1 MKILIYQP
9 RVSYFTGGGE
19 IYPLQTAKFFSKL
32 GHKVSI
38 LTTRASFIN
47 PSKYFIDFMKMNPNV
62 KIEYLD
68 LDDNYKDIYEE
79 YPGVNWER
87 WDKESLWVSRLAFQ
101 FLSSH
106 KYDIV
111 STHCVID
118 TLAIPFEQKHVLHLH
133 GTPNEL
139 NYLCKLILPK
149 EKNLIAVSINVAEKW
164 KKLGVYGEIKISTN
178 AIDTETFY
186 LNKDVERNIDLLF
199 VGRLIPIKGVQYI
212 IKALKLLKEKYL
224 LTPKLVI
231 IGDGPYRKEL
241 EKLVEKLNLSN
252 QVEFKGLVSQQ
263 VLIHSYQT
271 AKIAIL
277 PSYDKEG
284 IMSTLLEAA
293 GCGTP
298 AITTRGTSMEEFAKN
313 DENALLVNSCD
324 AEDLC
329 KKIYLL
335 IMNKNLYEKISKNA
349 LNEVKSKYSWINKAK
364 ELIHLYG
371 EV

>member
-1 MKILIYQP
+1 MNKVEKI
-9 RVSYFTGGGE
+9 T
-19 IYPLQTAKFFSKL
+19 K
-32 GHKVSI
+32 
-38 LTTRASFIN
+38 
-47 PSKYFIDFMKMNPNV
+47 
-62 KIEYLD
+62 YLD
-68 LDDNYKDIYEE
+68 QL
-79 YPGVNWER
+79 YPN
-87 WDKESLWVSRLAFQ
+87 A
-101 FLSSH
+101 
-106 KYDIV
+106 Y
-111 STHCVID
+111 C
-118 TLAIPFEQKHVLHLH
+118 
-133 GTPNEL
+133 EL
-139 NYLCKLILPK
+139 NYTKDYELLLAVMLSAQTTDKRVNQVTKVLFQKYPSLP
-149 EKNLIAVSINVAEKW
+149 
-164 KKLGVYGEIKISTN
+164 
-178 AIDTETFY
+178 
-186 LNKDVERNIDLLF
+186 
-199 VGRLIPIKGVQYI
+199 
-212 IKALKLLKEKYL
+212 ALKEADIKDLEQILKEIGTYHKKAAFVKEIATI
-224 LTPKLVI
+224 LTDQYQAKL
-231 IGDGPYRKEL
+231 PTKRKEL